1 MTLNDESVVWLFAVS
16 IAAFGLWSGHFALAS
31 RQWWNQRTGRSFQ
44 VWYIALMIEALFVS
58 IVLGRATRVWPELT
72 WIEAVARIS
81 APVLVWMLLSG
92 GVVALW
98 TWSRPDRRW

>member
-16 IAAFGLWSGHFALAS
+16 VAAFGVWTVHFVLAS
-31 RQWWNQRTGRSFQ
+31 RMWWGARTGRSFQ
-44 VWYIALMIEALFVS
+44 VWYIALMIESLFTS

-81 APVLVWMLLSG
+81 APILAWMLLSG

-98 TWSRPDRRW
+98 TWSRPERRW